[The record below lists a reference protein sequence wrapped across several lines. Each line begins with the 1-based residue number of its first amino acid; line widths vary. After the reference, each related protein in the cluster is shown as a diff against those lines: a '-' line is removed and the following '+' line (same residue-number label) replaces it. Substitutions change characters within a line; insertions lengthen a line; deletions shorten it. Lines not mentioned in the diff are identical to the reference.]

1 MTVLKEPTPAR
12 PTSSQHR
19 TSLSSTALSL
29 PSKSRIHSHSVSV
42 GSINPAHRVGRRKS
56 MSSTSKA
63 NLRLQGPTLQHSDMP
78 SSLPNNGSI
87 FNETAVSDGPMLA
100 SMPETEKVN
109 NKARLRRA
117 SEGSHLKANKRLVS
131 GSDLKCEKCGKGY
144 KHSSC
149 LTKHLWEHTPEWQ
162 YTSKLLIS
170 KHQQVQ
176 LLEAASVLVAMNQEG
191 ESPKDSDHSSASPAA
206 SGSSD
211 LRDDYL
217 SSTDTT
223 PPPQPD
229 EVTGSYS
236 TSRSNF
242 GRSKRFSATSSA
254 YSQSYQSTS
263 VFSDGGHTHSAH
275 YRQWSNDGR
284 PTTSGTS
291 VAGSNYDEED
301 QADLAAAVGL
311 LSCSYGTPKS
321 GPATLGFD
329 VPPVPPLPARFLGMK
344 SDSISGSTTTVTAN
358 QSSIR
363 SSSYLPHSYESK
375 DVDMHNEGLD
385 LDEFDEHSTARDH
398 RMDED
403 DDGVFGTMDY

>member
-1 MTVLKEPTPAR
+1 
-12 PTSSQHR
+12 
-19 TSLSSTALSL
+19 
-29 PSKSRIHSHSVSV
+29 
-42 GSINPAHRVGRRKS
+42 
-56 MSSTSKA
+56 MS
-63 NLRLQGPTLQHSDMP
+63 G
-78 SSLPNNGSI
+78 G
-87 FNETAVSDGPMLA
+87 E
-100 SMPETEKVN
+100 
-109 NKARLRRA
+109 
-117 SEGSHLKANKRLVS
+117 
-131 GSDLKCEKCGKGY
+131 LKCEACGKNY

-176 LLEAASVLVAMNQEG
+176 LLEAASVLVAMNAEG
-191 ESPKDSDHSSASPAA
+191 ESSKDSDHSSASPAA

-211 LRDDYL
+211 PREDEL

-223 PPPQPD
+223 PPPQID
-229 EVTGSYS
+229 EAAGSYS

-242 GRSKRFSATSSA
+242 GRSKRFSTNSSA

-263 VFSDGGHTHSAH
+263 VFSDGGHHPSH

-291 VAGSNYDEED
+291 VAGSYYEDED

-311 LSCSYGTPKS
+311 LSCSFGTPKS
-321 GPATLGFD
+321 GPMALGPD

-344 SDSISGSTTTVTAN
+344 SESISGSTTTITAK

-363 SSSYLPHSYESK
+363 GGSYMSHAHENK
-375 DVDMHNEGLD
+375 DVDMGNDSFGED
-385 LDEFDEHSTARDH
+385 DFDQPTTVRDH
-398 RMDED
+398 RMDDD
-403 DDGVFGTMDY
+403 DDGVFGTMEY

>member
-19 TSLSSTALSL
+19 TSLSSTASSL
-29 PSKSRIHSHSVSV
+29 PSKSRIHSHSLSV

-56 MSSTSKA
+56 MSSTSRA
-63 NLRLQGPTLQHSDMP
+63 NLRLQGPTLQHTDMP
-78 SSLPNNGSI
+78 NSLPNNGSI
-87 FNETAVSDGPMLA
+87 YNETAVADGPMLA

-191 ESPKDSDHSSASPAA
+191 ESGNSDHSSASPAA

-211 LRDDYL
+211 LRDDEL

-229 EVTGSYS
+229 EVIGSYS
-236 TSRSNF
+236 TSRSNS

-263 VFSDGGHTHSAH
+263 AFSDVGQNHSSH

-291 VAGSNYDEED
+291 VAGSNYDDED

-321 GPATLGFD
+321 GPAALGFD
-329 VPPVPPLPARFLGMK
+329 VPPVPPLPARFLGM
-344 SDSISGSTTTVTAN
+344 N
-358 QSSIR
+358 
-363 SSSYLPHSYESK
+363 K
-375 DVDMHNEGLD
+375 DVDMHNEGLED
-385 LDEFDEHSTARDH
+385 MDEFDEHSPARDH

-403 DDGVFGTMDY
+403 DDGVFGTMEY